1 MSRTAE
7 AGVYALLPDGR
18 ASLVHAWQGQ
28 DYELADIPEF
38 LEAGTWEGEALLL
51 TANEVVRLRIRAD
64 AESFDHEEG
73 LIQLCLDLDRFQRA
87 QGLSGLRL
95 VERG

>member
-1 MSRTAE
+1 MSAAGE

-18 ASLVHAWQGQ
+18 ESLVHVWQGQ

-38 LEAGTWEGEALLL
+38 LEAGTWEDDALLL
-51 TANEVVRLRIRAD
+51 TADEVVRLRIRAD

>member
-1 MSRTAE
+1 MSASGE

-18 ASLVHAWQGQ
+18 ESLVHAWLGQ

-38 LEAGTWEGEALLL
+38 LAAGTWEGEVLLL
-51 TANEVVRLRIRAD
+51 SAEEVAKLRIRAD
-64 AESFDHEEG
+64 AESFDHEVG
-73 LIQLCLDLDRFQRA
+73 LIQLCLDLDRFHRS

-95 VERG
+95 AERG